1 MNATM
6 SRNMAKIK
14 ILFLITKANRGGA
27 QRYVYD
33 LATNLPKS
41 DFDVIIA
48 YGERGELALNLAKA
62 GIKLHEVSLLRRDV
76 AIVSDIRSF
85 FELLH
90 LFRELRPDVIHLNS
104 SKAAALGALAARIAR
119 VPKILFTAHGWPF
132 KESRNVISRA
142 LVYIASWTT
151 ARLSS
156 EVIVVS
162 KTDERLARGM
172 WGVRKKVRY
181 IPLGLPPLL
190 LSPPQEAYRAMFGSL
205 PPAPLSS
212 ETLRLVTIAELTE
225 NKGLRFAIRAVALLR
240 ERGIDVTYVIAG
252 EGTDRKNLEALV
264 RTHGLADRVFLPGHI
279 KRAAE
284 NLAGFD
290 VFILPSIKEGT
301 PYSLLEAA
309 QADIPIVFTDV
320 IDKELIARLEN
331 ARRVPTKDAVALAD
345 SITELA
351 RLPRNRA
358 RTEELFPLS
367 TMLSETFRLYF

>member
-1 MNATM
+1 
-6 SRNMAKIK
+6 MAKIK